1 MFKKRILP
9 RESGSKFSKLEEQ
22 LPEIPKLSSAKEK
35 EPPLPLV
42 STTHA
47 IATESYQ
54 DGFAK
59 GYDAGFREGLHCAK
73 EYELERLKR
82 LESDLETLFARIEH
96 AMELWY
102 EKAESGL
109 ARYASDIAKKIL
121 AEELTLR
128 PEAIVSLAREAIK
141 RVRNTTNV
149 RIRVNP
155 FDLNTLNE
163 RKEELFRIAAGVR
176 GIEIAGDETLERGSV
191 IIETEN
197 GILDARIETQL
208 ENLCRKE
215 VA

>member
-1 MFKKRILP
+1 MFKKRILR
-9 RESGSKFSKLEEQ
+9 RESCSQFSKLEEQ

-35 EPPLPLV
+35 ETPLPLIS
-42 STTHA
+42 STHTIA
-47 IATESYQ
+47 IESYQ
-54 DGFAK
+54 EGFAK
-59 GYDAGFREGLHCAK
+59 GYDAGFREGFHKAQ
-73 EYELERLKR
+73 EHELERLKR
-82 LESDLETLFARIEH
+82 LESDLEILFARIEH

-102 EKAESGL
+102 EKAELGL

-141 RVRNTTNV
+141 RVQNTTSV

-155 FDLNTLNE
+155 FDLHTLNE
-163 RKEELFRIAAGVR
+163 RKEEILRVAAGVR

-197 GILDARIETQL
+197 GILDARIEAQL
-208 ENLCRKE
+208 ENLSRKE